1 MSYNSEQHSLSCNSG
16 LCFCNETMTTC
27 EQYRKQ
33 LLNENKFIFETNF
46 DIKDS
51 VFSIQCGLSNVRN
64 FRPAVKLLNKTD
76 NTRISFNINE
86 WDSFLKHLKDIY
98 FNYFE
103 SDNQETCIINLDSDE
118 LISLQTSK
126 FLSEKVLK
134 VTSEAELP
142 SKCLYFCKK
151 TIKDILSLSSCIIK
165 YHLEMLHN
173 IDFPTFY
180 NKFLD
185 AINRIILQSNYE
197 LQPEQVITS
206 YCEILGYNLES
217 YCLRECWFYHK
228 NIMMEDLEN
237 MSNV

>member
-1 MSYNSEQHSLSCNSG
+1 MSYSSEQSLSCNSG

-33 LLNENKFIFETNF
+33 LLKEKKFIFESNF
-46 DIKDS
+46 DIKDNI
-51 VFSIQCGLSNVRN
+51 FSIQCGLSNARN
-64 FRPAVKLLNKTD
+64 FQPAVKLLNKTD
-76 NTRISFNINE
+76 NTRISFNTNE
-86 WDSFLKHLKDIY
+86 WNSFLKHLKDIY

-103 SDNQETCIINLDSDE
+103 SDNQETVIINLESDE

-134 VTSEAELP
+134 ITSEAELP
-142 SKCLYFCKK
+142 SKCFYFSKK
-151 TIKDILSLSSCIIK
+151 TIKDILNLSACIIK
-165 YHLEMLHN
+165 YRLEMLQN

-185 AINRIILQSNYE
+185 TINRMILQSNYE
-197 LQPEQVITS
+197 LHPEQVITS

-217 YCLRECWFYHK
+217 YCLRECWFYYKDHMMRDLD
-228 NIMMEDLEN
+228 NI
-237 MSNV
+237 SNV